1 MLEIIKTVLEI
12 IVNLVAVFAILW
24 GFIGKFL
31 GFSEFLKRFGSL
43 RSRKMAIVADSD
55 AFTLLSTD
63 LTNAK
68 IIRSENIRQIDT
80 GHLDTVSDHRLI
92 LLHYGSVNEAQFRR
106 ILDKKQPNS
115 GLIIYAPPPLRL
127 PDNFMSEIRDNHPYT
142 LVVNFR
148 GRLVNDVLTAMM
160 TTPR

>member
-1 MLEIIKTVLEI
+1 MLGTVETILAI
-12 IVNLVAVFAILW
+12 IVSLITILSALW
-24 GFIGKFL
+24 VLISKVW
-31 GFSEFLKRFGSL
+31 GFSELLKRFGTI
-43 RSRKMAIVADSD
+43 RSRKIAIIADP
-55 AFTLLSTD
+55 AALALLSAD
-63 LTNAK
+63 ITNAK
-68 IIRSENIRQIDT
+68 IIRQENICPIDV

-92 LLHYGSVNEAQFRR
+92 LLNYGSVDEDQFRR

-115 GLIIYAPPPLRL
+115 GLIIYAPPPSRL
-127 PDNFMSEIRDNHPYT
+127 PDNLMSEIRDNHPYT